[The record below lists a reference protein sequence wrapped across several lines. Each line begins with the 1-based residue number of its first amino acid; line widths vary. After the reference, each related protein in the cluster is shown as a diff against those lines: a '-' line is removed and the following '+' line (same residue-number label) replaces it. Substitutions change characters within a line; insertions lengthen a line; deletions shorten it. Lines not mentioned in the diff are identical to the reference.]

1 MIWKFLLVLLVTM
14 IFIIVGY
21 NIDKYVRAKEEAN
34 YKEAEGNVDRFTE
47 DENRE
52 V

>member
-1 MIWKFLLVLLVTM
+1 MIWKFLLVLLVTV
-14 IFIIVGY
+14 IFVIVGY
-21 NIDKYVRAKEEAN
+21 NIDKYVRAREEAK
-34 YKEAEGNVDRFTE
+34 YKEEGNVDRFTE